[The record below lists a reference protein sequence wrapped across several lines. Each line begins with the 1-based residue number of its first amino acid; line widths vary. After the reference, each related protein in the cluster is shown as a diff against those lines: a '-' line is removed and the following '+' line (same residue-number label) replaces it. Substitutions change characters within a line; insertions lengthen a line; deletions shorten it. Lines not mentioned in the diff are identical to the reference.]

1 MNEEILKAVDEI
13 ADEMIEGI
21 KRIVRID
28 SVESEAVNDAPFGEG
43 VRHALDETLQLSRDL
58 GFETVD
64 VDHYIGYARYG
75 KSDDYVCACGHL
87 DVVPVGE
94 GWKHPPFSAYEED
107 GVIYSRGILDNKG
120 PILSCLYALTALKRL
135 GIKPEREVRIIFG
148 CDEESGF
155 EDLKYYLDHEKAPIA
170 GFTPD
175 CKYPVVYAERG
186 RAVIKVK
193 ADLDHLITFMNK
205 YILNTQNKGER
216 LGIDYKNDEFGQLEI
231 RNYHLTK
238 EDFSFSISYP
248 AGITLE
254 EILDKLNRIEGYKY
268 EVVSHFKPVYF
279 DKNGFIEIETPMLIK
294 STPEGARDY
303 LVPSRVF
310 PGNFF
315 ALPQSPQLYK
325 QLLMLS
331 GFDRYFQVA
340 RCFRDEDLRAD
351 RQPEFTQIDLEMSFV
366 NSDDVMAV
374 TEGFI
379 KKVFKE
385 VLNKDV
391 LLPLKR
397 LTYNEAMTRFGSDK
411 PDLRF
416 GMELVNL
423 TELLKNSEFKVF
435 SSAIAAGGSVCAI
448 NARKIASKLP
458 RKEIDKLIEWIKAY
472 GEKGLAWTKI
482 NLDGTSSSSY
492 EKFLSESEILAIRNA
507 VNAQNDD
514 VILLWQAMK
523 SRLLLRVWERFVAK
537 LQENSI

>member
-238 EDFSFSISYP
+238 GDFSFSISYP
-248 AGITLE
+248 AGLTLE
-254 EILDKLNRIEGYKY
+254 EILDKLNRIEGYEY

-279 DKNGFIEIETPMLIK
+279 DKKAPMVEIMKETYEYVTGNDG
-294 STPEGARDY
+294 TPVTTTGGTYAKMMPHI
-303 LVPSRVF
+303 VPFGPSF
-310 PGNFF
+310 PGQKGIGHN
-315 ALPQSPQLYK
+315 PNEW
-325 QLLMLS
+325 MT
-331 GFDRYFQVA
+331 R
-340 RCFRDEDLRAD
+340 EDLITNAKIYALTLYQLSR
-351 RQPEFTQIDLEMSFV
+351 
-366 NSDDVMAV
+366 
-374 TEGFI
+374 
-379 KKVFKE
+379 KE
-385 VLNKDV
+385 
-391 LLPLKR
+391 
-397 LTYNEAMTRFGSDK
+397 
-411 PDLRF
+411 
-416 GMELVNL
+416 
-423 TELLKNSEFKVF
+423 TEL
-435 SSAIAAGGSVCAI
+435 
-448 NARKIASKLP
+448 
-458 RKEIDKLIEWIKAY
+458 
-472 GEKGLAWTKI
+472 
-482 NLDGTSSSSY
+482 
-492 EKFLSESEILAIRNA
+492 
-507 VNAQNDD
+507 
-514 VILLWQAMK
+514 
-523 SRLLLRVWERFVAK
+523 
-537 LQENSI
+537 